1 MKLLRAIPGLPVRDI
16 QTAVEFYRDTLGFEP
31 FYQESGFARL
41 RRGEV
46 EIQLWAATDESW
58 KLRPAETPF
67 EAVVSG
73 AESFLAGTGGCRI
86 EVEGLDALFA
96 EYQEK
101 GVLYNRDTTITTEW
115 WGDRDFHTLDVHRN
129 LITFFERKDS
139 KDRA

>member
-1 MKLLRAIPGLPVRDI
+1 MKLIRAIPGVPVRDI
-16 QTAVEFYRDTLGFEP
+16 QTAVEFYRDKLGFEP
-31 FYQESGFARL
+31 FYQETGFARV

-46 EIQLWAATDESW
+46 EIHLWAASDESW
-58 KLRPAETPF
+58 QLRPAETPF

-101 GVLYNRDTTITTEW
+101 GVLYHRDTTIKTEW
-115 WGDRDFHTLDVHRN
+115 WGDRDFHTLDLHRN
-129 LITFFERKDS
+129 LITFFERGDS
-139 KDRA
+139 KERA